1 MTTIDNNQTAI
12 NANEN
17 GNGNDIRCIMPYQD
31 AERRPAVPHWCDELG
46 DLSTFFDDCGCDEIR
61 VADVLVAL
69 IDASLATLGLGD
81 CGKTDIE
88 SHDAMTFL
96 LNLKERILTLKA
108 VTLDEYADVY
118 GDRRALIGGGCDGD
132 CCDDDCDGDERDS
145 RDERDAQV
153 AAGV

>member
-1 MTTIDNNQTAI
+1 MNTIEKNQTAI
-12 NANEN
+12 NGNVNAYEN

-69 IDASLATLGLGD
+69 IDASLATLGLSD

-118 GDRRALIGGGCDGD
+118 GDRRALIGGGGGCYDGNATA
-132 CCDDDCDGDERDS
+132 DDRDG
-145 RDERDAQV
+145 QV

>member
-1 MTTIDNNQTAI
+1 MTTTDKNNQTI
-12 NANEN
+12 NGNVNANEN

-96 LNLKERILTLKA
+96 LNVKERILTLKA

-118 GDRRALIGGGCDGD
+118 GDRRALIGGGGGCYDGND
-132 CCDDDCDGDERDS
+132 TADDRDG
-145 RDERDAQV
+145 QV

>member
-1 MTTIDNNQTAI
+1 MTTIDKNNQTAI
-12 NANEN
+12 NGNIN
-17 GNGNDIRCIMPYQD
+17 GNGSIMQASIA

-69 IDASLATLGLGD
+69 IDASLATLGLSD

-96 LNLKERILTLKA
+96 LNMKERILTLKA

-132 CCDDDCDGDERDS
+132 CCDDDCDGDERD
-145 RDERDAQV
+145 AQV